1 MAFNQ
6 GPQPDI
12 IFNENGVRYIDPNPT
27 SQTVNHEDLI
37 TYVKLVAR
45 SKGRSILTTENNE
58 ITIAENQFQ
67 NVKGETN
74 FTYETGKSFL
84 DSSWTN
90 VGGGNLELGEN
101 LGTLGI
107 TNIDIQFKSSFMP
120 QIVIDFVDIR
130 GSALF
135 EQGTCSPYSLFFHLP
150 YPVFE
155 LTVKGYYGKPVTY
168 TLALIKFN
176 TKFNA
181 ETGNFESK
189 AEFVGYTYAFLA
201 DLPIGYI
208 MASTYMKEGR
218 EILVDK
224 WSNVINK
231 NEELKDEYYGLDP
244 NKPITI
250 YDLIRKS
257 KKLETEVP
265 KFKNS
270 IQIKDL
276 SKYNNAKQAL
286 NELNREINNFKREL
300 IQKGCKTK
308 SNNVNQKTIFYFE
321 SQSSS
326 NIILSGNDQI
336 TIDVNE
342 VIEKYLGDGNEN
354 DFKTKI
360 LGTKLEET
368 NTYLNQIDLEEVT
381 IDIDEIKE
389 NCLGLFGGVEPVV
402 NSNSLYEK
410 SIDLYYGLIE
420 NVNKSTDDL
429 DGKYKKEKDE
439 TQRLLNERVRGIL
452 DFWPSVRNIFVVLT
466 TNTEVF
472 LELLARTSKN
482 AEQYHINNPINGG
495 TDKLSLDLKNTST
508 ENSNTIYPWPT
519 YYENTNVDDGDSG
532 EKETYPGKNIKYIG
546 WYEVRFVEDFIKALT
561 ELKDELK
568 TLEASNLNNEPGFD
582 NFAPITAF
590 ETHAFGEDKAP
601 NRWLNIQNGIKG
613 VVGDLLDS
621 IYCVMGEN
629 AFLLGDYSMINSL
642 SVWKSQLGFDYS
654 WNGTT
659 GPSTLAGAVNSG
671 DIDKSKPNLGR
682 WNGKGFEFKDP
693 NYGMFKGKISPTTT
707 TRMKQ
712 WGKVDALNM
721 MSTLGSD
728 GQTSLLTTI
737 KANFKKGDQ
746 SKAEI
751 KEKIKQVLKQKYQ
764 FKSQEFNDWKVG
776 VTSGD
781 VDLIDKQN
789 IWNDTFFYVKKKG
802 NPVLTLR
809 GPIELSHSDI
819 VESRISANPYNNLF
833 DGVRLVRNSELE
845 DRSINFSDNSLL
857 EKLQGLY
864 KEYFGDYNSKKDNN
878 GEKTDNNSISV
889 LTLKNRPRPRDKNK
903 YYTPYYQNYTK
914 NLGLNKK
921 LKINDNLNMLTYNF
935 DDFRTMFYYT
945 QEDSKLSNYISSK
958 TAGQA
963 LFGGGDKLVDELL
976 IDLGSFRKTFDVNGN
991 LLSSN
996 FISSIN
1002 YDNNGNKVR
1011 NTLLTQ
1017 LPLWTLNYPPYK
1029 NPWYGLENYI
1039 LHDEV
1044 VGVDMKTHK
1053 LTTKYSETDKKF
1065 LNDATNITRNFAT
1078 WWGMNQYYRDDKDI
1092 DSNKYL
1098 LPLAYLTVMS
1108 FGFYAPNP
1116 NFTDLVNVDND
1127 SVSTWTGHFPPF
1139 DGNKPT
1145 SVSSFSNF
1153 THSHVVAETPKS
1165 WLLLL
1170 GSILWRA
1177 KEGGVL
1183 NNSYDNL
1190 QPTHTEGWN
1199 KENLSKGVND
1209 DGDPVWFFHTP
1220 LSKPWWLG
1228 GSVFAIENPGVI
1240 LNNTDINNNDGV
1252 TLKYQRIYLG
1262 EEDDGTDRWT
1272 SSVGSEFFT
1281 NDDRYLSNK
1290 PVVIGT
1296 WESGKNLN
1304 NTKQGSREILFQD
1317 KDSDARTYIKNSIN
1331 GTNFS
1336 KTTQYEVPFL
1346 KPDSK
1351 LKQYEERPKTLT
1363 LKFDGIGEYI
1373 NITKQMKELM
1383 FLPTSFKKELIKYFE
1398 NWGSSDAEAFNEKK
1412 GWLTTLDPLNW
1423 ETFKGL
1429 KYYKPNTNPL
1439 DWEDVGQ
1446 LGYQGYL
1453 SESHTTGM
1461 LTGSIYGDVNKT
1473 DNKGN
1478 FQLNFIPNPVGYD
1491 LFSFIDNNNNGK
1503 PDTGDFA
1510 GFYKNNADSDSNTN
1524 NKDIFLNYIGRNL
1537 LFTDTLPNQTV
1548 KNIYYNTILHMVN
1561 NKTLPNEVYLGDTL
1575 FNFSQVKD
1583 TFITKSRSISFK
1595 YPCEV
1600 LTPIPKGVTLSFSQV
1615 SIEGNY
1621 IKLNDSTIKNDT
1633 FTYILMNQDTLAK
1646 ISILSK
1652 EEESEVVFINDS
1664 NYSKNVQK
1672 YLFLKGSDGHQVYEL
1687 NEKLKIN
1694 LRPGEYKYFIYEDNN
1709 KNGKYDPISLENL
1722 RKGDN
1727 VIKSLKDIDIR
1738 PKIDVE
1744 IGL

>member
-120 QIVIDFVDIR
+120 QIVIDFVDVR

-208 MASTYMKEGR
+208 MASTYMKEG
-218 EILVDK
+218 IGVLVDK
-224 WSNVINK
+224 WKKVVDRPEFSDK
-231 NEELKDEYYGLDP
+231 FYGLDP
-244 NKPITI
+244 NNPITI

-270 IQIKDL
+270 KQIKDL

-286 NELNREINNFKREL
+286 NELNREINKFKIEL
-300 IQKGCKTK
+300 IDADCKTK
-308 SNNVNQKTIFYFE
+308 TNSNNQKTIFYFE
-321 SQSSS
+321 SQTSDDT
-326 NIILSGNDQI
+326 ILDVGDI
-336 TIDVNE
+336 TTNRVNE
-342 VIEKYLGDGNEN
+342 VIEKYLGN
-354 DFKTKI
+354 DEESFRTKI
-360 LGTKLEET
+360 LGTKLDET
-368 NTYLNQIDLEEVT
+368 NTYLNEIGLDEV
-381 IDIDEIKE
+381 DININKIKE
-389 NCLGLFGGVEPVV
+389 NCVGIFGGEAAVV
-402 NSNSLYEK
+402 NSNGLYEK

-429 DGKYKKEKDE
+429 DKQYNEKKED

-452 DFWPSVRNIFVVLT
+452 DFWPSVRNIFVILT

-482 AEQYHINNPINGG
+482 AEKYHIANPINGG
-495 TDKLSLDLKNTST
+495 TNNLSLDLKNTST
-508 ENSNTIYPWPT
+508 ENSNIIYPWPT
-519 YYENTNVDDGDSG
+519 YYENTNVGDGDSG
-532 EKETYPGKNIKYIG
+532 EKETYPGKNINYIG
-546 WYEVRFVEDFIKALT
+546 WPEVKFVEDFVKALT

-568 TLEASNLNNEPGFD
+568 VLEPSNLNNEPGFD

-590 ETHAFGEDKAP
+590 ETHAFSEDKAP
-601 NRWLNIQNGIKG
+601 NRWLNIQNGIKN

-682 WNGKGFEFKDP
+682 WDGKGFPFDSSTIG
-693 NYGMFKGKISPTTT
+693 YGMFRGKISPTTT

-737 KANFKKGDQ
+737 KANFSTGRK
-746 SKAEI
+746 SEI

-764 FKSQEFNDWKVG
+764 FKSQTFDDWKFD

-789 IWNDTFFYVKKKG
+789 IWDDTFFYVKKKG

-903 YYTPYYQNYTK
+903 FYTPYYQNYTK

-945 QEDSKLSNYISSK
+945 QEDSKLSY
-958 TAGQA
+958 
-963 LFGGGDKLVDELL
+963 LDEDEGTDTYLY
-976 IDLGSFRKTFDVNGN
+976 DLGKISKVYKPENILIETYFVSSFPTN
-991 LLSSN
+991 N
-996 FISSIN
+996 FF
-1002 YDNNGNKVR
+1002 VQ
-1011 NTLLTQ
+1011 T
-1017 LPLWTLNYPPYK
+1017 PLWTLNYPPYK

-1039 LHDEV
+1039 LHDEA

-1108 FGFYAPNP
+1108 FGYEDDFKQSR
-1116 NFTDLVNVDND
+1116 T
-1127 SVSTWTGHFPPF
+1127 TGHFPPF

-1209 DGDPVWFFHTP
+1209 GGDPVWFFHTP

-1228 GSVFAIENPGVI
+1228 GSVFAIENPGNV
-1240 LNNTDINNNDGV
+1240 LNNTDTNNNDGV
-1252 TLKYQRIYLG
+1252 TLGYQRIYLG
-1262 EEDDGTDRWT
+1262 EENGVDRWT

-1296 WESGKNLN
+1296 WELGKTLN
-1304 NTKQGSREILFQD
+1304 KTKQGSRDILFQD
-1317 KDSDARTYIKNSIN
+1317 KESDASFYYKNNLSN
-1331 GTNFS
+1331 KNFS

-1346 KPDSK
+1346 KPDSN
-1351 LKQYEERPKTLT
+1351 LLQYESRPKTLT

-1383 FLPTSFKKELIKYFE
+1383 FLPTSFKEELIKYFE
-1398 NWGSSDAEAFNEKK
+1398 NWGTNKTSAFAPKK
-1412 GWLTTLDPLNW
+1412 GWLATLDPLNW
-1423 ETFKGL
+1423 EIDKGL
-1429 KYYKPNTNPL
+1429 VYYKPNVNPL
-1439 DWEDVGQ
+1439 DWPDVGQ

-1453 SESHTTGM
+1453 SESHKKNM
-1461 LTGSIYGDVNKT
+1461 LNGTIFNDKPTNENTSGGYFHSSDVKYNKW
-1473 DNKGN
+1473 
-1478 FQLNFIPNPVGYD
+1478 
-1491 LFSFIDNNNNGK
+1491 
-1503 PDTGDFA
+1503 
-1510 GFYKNNADSDSNTN
+1510 
-1524 NKDIFLNYIGRNL
+1524 
-1537 LFTDTLPNQTV
+1537 
-1548 KNIYYNTILHMVN
+1548 YNS
-1561 NKTLPNEVYLGDTL
+1561 Y
-1575 FNFSQVKD
+1575 
-1583 TFITKSRSISFK
+1583 
-1595 YPCEV
+1595 
-1600 LTPIPKGVTLSFSQV
+1600 
-1615 SIEGNY
+1615 
-1621 IKLNDSTIKNDT
+1621 
-1633 FTYILMNQDTLAK
+1633 
-1646 ISILSK
+1646 
-1652 EEESEVVFINDS
+1652 
-1664 NYSKNVQK
+1664 
-1672 YLFLKGSDGHQVYEL
+1672 LKGD
-1687 NEKLKIN
+1687 
-1694 LRPGEYKYFIYEDNN
+1694 
-1709 KNGKYDPISLENL
+1709 
-1722 RKGDN
+1722 
-1727 VIKSLKDIDIR
+1727 
-1738 PKIDVE
+1738 
-1744 IGL
+1744 